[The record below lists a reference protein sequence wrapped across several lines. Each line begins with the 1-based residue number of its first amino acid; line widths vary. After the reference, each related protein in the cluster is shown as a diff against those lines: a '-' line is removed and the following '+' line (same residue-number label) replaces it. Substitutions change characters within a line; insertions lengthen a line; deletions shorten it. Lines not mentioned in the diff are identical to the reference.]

1 MKAAD
6 KLLLFL
12 GAEWLS
18 AHPWRQGRLQGG
30 QTFANDAAG
39 REAFA
44 ELLRQY
50 PRTTC
55 YLLTDL
61 VEEDFRFE
69 SIPHVSGKDHADI
82 VGRKFEQFYR
92 NTPLRHAQVQYRE
105 QEGRRDDVMLLSAL
119 TNPALITP
127 WLELMLER
135 EISVAGVYSV
145 PLISRQLVSHI
156 PSSHLLLLSWQKQSG
171 LRETYYQD
179 GKVSFSRLTPLVD
192 AADIISRLQAELNR
206 TYKYLSSLSLL
217 PTDRPLD
224 ICIICGSD
232 DRQKLRA
239 ALKNSDGIH
248 FLFEDIREVADRI
261 GFAGFGGVPQDS
273 DATPLLLYLLG
284 HKPPA
289 NQYANTEHTHFH
301 DLWKVRHW
309 LKITAAVVVFGCVAW
324 SSFGTWQAFG
334 LNRDAAAM
342 GVQKEALAM
351 QYRSIAAAF
360 PPFPVPVDRMK
371 AAVSSV
377 QKLTAAAYSPH
388 ALHAPHAP
396 QPFLARISQQ
406 LAAFPMIQ
414 VNSLSWRDTP
424 STAAATTDQEIILGG
439 EILYSQSI
447 RDTLDLIHQFKQAL
461 NQAGFVATPV
471 TMPLDIGSGASLAG
485 DLNDAGAAKSRNTA
499 FVMKVIW
506 NGRASSQNPQ
516 SGLK

>member
-1 MKAAD
+1 MSD

-30 QTFANDAAG
+30 QTFANDASG

-50 PRTTC
+50 PRTPC

-69 SIPHVSGKDHADI
+69 SIPHVRGKDHADI

-105 QEGRRDDVMLLSAL
+105 SEGRRDDVMLLSAL

-127 WLELMLER
+127 WLELMLEH

-156 PSSHLLLLSWQKQSG
+156 PSSDLLLLSWQKYSG
-171 LRETYYQD
+171 LRETYYRD

-192 AADIISRLQAELNR
+192 ATDIINRLQAELNR

-217 PTDRPLD
+217 PTDKPLD

-232 DRQKLRA
+232 DRKKLRA
-239 ALKNSDGIH
+239 VLKDSDGIR

-261 GFAGFGGVPQDS
+261 GFAGFGSVTQDS

-289 NQYANTEHTHFH
+289 NQYASTEHTHFH

-309 LKITAAVVVFGCVAW
+309 FRITAAATVFGCVAW
-324 SSFGTWQAFG
+324 SGFGAWQAFS
-334 LNRDAAAM
+334 LSRDAAAM
-342 GVQKEALAM
+342 EALTV

-377 QKLTAAAYSPH
+377 QKLTAAAYTAHS
-388 ALHAPHAP
+388 PHAP
-396 QPFLARISQQ
+396 QPFLTGISQQ

-414 VNSLSWRDTP
+414 VNSLSWRDAPSTGAATP
-424 STAAATTDQEIILGG
+424 STTSQEIVLGG
-439 EILYSQSI
+439 EILYSHSI
-447 RDTLDLIHQFKQAL
+447 RDTLDFIHQFNQAL

-485 DLNDAGAAKSRNTA
+485 DLDGADAAKSRSTA
-499 FVMKVIW
+499 FVMKIVW
-506 NGRASSQNPQ
+506 NSQTSSQNPQ
-516 SGLK
+516 SVLK

>member
-18 AHPWRQGRLQGG
+18 AHPWRQGMLQGG
-30 QTFANDAAG
+30 QTFANNVTG

-44 ELLRQY
+44 EMLHQY
-50 PRTTC
+50 PHTTC

-69 SIPHVSGKDHADI
+69 SIPHVRGKDHDDI

-92 NTPLRHAQVQYRE
+92 TTPLHHAEVQYRE

-119 TNPALITP
+119 TNPVLVIP

-135 EISVAGVYSV
+135 EIPVAGVYSV
-145 PLISRQLVSHI
+145 PLISRQLASHI

-171 LRETYYQD
+171 LRETYYRD

-192 AADIISRLQAELNR
+192 ATDIIGRLETELNR
-206 TYKYLSSLSLL
+206 TYKYLNSLSLL
-217 PTDRPLD
+217 PTDKPLD

-232 DRQKLRA
+232 DGQKLRKV
-239 ALKNSDGIH
+239 LKNSDGVH
-248 FLFEDIREVADRI
+248 FLFEDIREVANRI

-284 HKPPA
+284 HKLPS
-289 NQYANTEHTHFH
+289 NQYANAEHTHFY

-309 LKITAAVVVFGCVAW
+309 LKITAAAVASGCVAW
-324 SSFGTWQAFG
+324 SGFSAWQALG
-334 LNRDAAAM
+334 LNRDAAAV
-342 GVQKEALAM
+342 GVQKEALTA
-351 QYRSIAAAF
+351 QYRSIATAF

-377 QKLTAAAYSPH
+377 QKLAASAYSPH

-396 QPFLARISQQ
+396 QPFLAGISQQ

-414 VNSLSWRDTP
+414 VNSLSWRNAPGADAT
-424 STAAATTDQEIILGG
+424 TTDQEIILGG

-447 RDTLDLIHQFKQAL
+447 RDTLDFIHQFKQAL
-461 NQAGFVATPV
+461 NQAGFVATPM

-485 DLNDAGAAKSRNTA
+485 DLDDTGAAKSRNTA
-499 FVMKVIW
+499 FVMKVTW
-506 NGRASSQNPQ
+506 DGRASSQNLQ